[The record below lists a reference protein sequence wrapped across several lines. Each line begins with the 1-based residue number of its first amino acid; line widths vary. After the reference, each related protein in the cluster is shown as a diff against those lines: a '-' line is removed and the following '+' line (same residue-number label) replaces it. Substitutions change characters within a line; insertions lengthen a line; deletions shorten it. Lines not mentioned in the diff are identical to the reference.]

1 MLGKDCFELLK
12 SYKELNV
19 WRLSIDLT
27 LKLYR
32 VTQAFPDIEKFG
44 LVSQIRRAAV
54 SIPANIAE
62 GWGRGRTKEYINFL
76 RIARGSLREL
86 ETHLIISGEL
96 SFIKMETLNEI
107 MSMIEGVGRML
118 NRLINNLEKR
128 NDEPSKAG

>member
-1 MLGKDCFELLK
+1 MK